1 MSVYRVGTNKSS
13 TNVFPSI
20 RPTLDLDFANTK
32 TLDPRITFT
41 RASGG
46 SYVGAD
52 GLIKYAGVNEARF
65 DHDPE
70 TGESLGL
77 LIEEAR
83 TNLLLWSEDFRNTAE
98 AGESRPWLRF
108 RISLAPNAAIA
119 PDGTLTA
126 YKLIEDTTANITH
139 VIAQGVTVFANP
151 TTFVQSFFAKAA
163 ERQYISVGAAADAKG
178 RVFDLY
184 NGTTFGTNSGV
195 SGWAGLPDN
204 LCSIT
209 PVGNGWY
216 RISTTHTTTTN
227 AGNSLFDR
235 ANLFLHNGNTTIYTG
250 DGTSGIYIWGAQ
262 LEAGAFP
269 TSYIPTQAST
279 RTRATDTTRILGDNF
294 KAFYNP
300 NEFTMQCIFSRFS
313 NNSPPYALAIS
324 SSELTNTSLPSIRI
338 RTDNNR
344 SVQGQAV
351 SSNNIVVYNN
361 TVNTFLNINQVCNS
375 AIAVKS
381 GSTIYSDSGKLAPE
395 SNILG
400 LFDGATTMHIS
411 SGGARING
419 HIRLVRYFSKRLPN
433 QQLRALTR

>member
-20 RPTLDLDFANTK
+20 RPSLDLDFANTK

-83 TNLLLWSEDFRNTAE
+83 TNSLLRSEEFDNAYWAKERSSIVPNTI
-98 AGESRPWLRF
+98 GS
-108 RISLAPNAAIA
+108 
-119 PDGTLTA
+119 PDGNISADNIIENTENSLHRVSRGITFSTA
-126 YKLIEDTTANITH
+126 GSYTFSVFVKAKERTEVDIRGFNTTDGNQFVVRFSLIDGS
-139 VIAQGVTVFANP
+139 VISSNTQNFSIIKYPNNWYRFSGTG
-151 TTFVQSFFAKAA
+151 TFGARFTQFFA
-163 ERQYISVGAAADAKG
+163 G
-178 RVFDLY
+178 
-184 NGTTFGTNSGV
+184 
-195 SGWAGLPDN
+195 P
-204 LCSIT
+204 SI
-209 PVGNGWY
+209 GNEFTY
-216 RISTTHTTTTN
+216 Q
-227 AGNSLFDR
+227 
-235 ANLFLHNGNTTIYTG
+235 G

-262 LEAGAFP
+262 LEQGSFP
-269 TSYIPTQAST
+269 TSYIPTQASS
-279 RTRATDTTRILGDNF
+279 RTRQADTNRILGDNF

-313 NNSPPYALAIS
+313 NNTPPYVLAIS
-324 SSELTNTSLPSIRI
+324 SSGLTNTALPSIRI

-344 SVQGQAV
+344 RVQGQAV

-361 TVNTFLNINQVCNS
+361 TVNPFLNINQVCNS

-400 LFDGATTMHIS
+400 PFDGATTMHIS